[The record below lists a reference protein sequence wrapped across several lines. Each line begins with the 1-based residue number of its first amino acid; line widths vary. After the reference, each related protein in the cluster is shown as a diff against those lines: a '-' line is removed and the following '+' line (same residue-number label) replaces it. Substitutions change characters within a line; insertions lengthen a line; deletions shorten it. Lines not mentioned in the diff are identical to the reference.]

1 MLNCKVT
8 ANHIEISP
16 DNLTRKLE
24 PGTSTYS
31 KQKRS
36 IYSMSKPP
44 ITQTPGRKQQVQ
56 AMFNHIAGR
65 YDLLNHLLSMGIDK
79 GWRKKLVKLM
89 ARDNPRRI
97 LDLATGTADLA
108 IAAAKINPDNI
119 TGTDI
124 AEEMLAIGQE
134 KVNKL
139 GLGNKIT
146 LLKADSENLPFD
158 DSEFDAAMVA
168 FGVRNYENLP
178 KGLTEMCRVLKPGS
192 RAFILEFSKPQK
204 FPVKQLFGFYSRFI
218 LPVIGRIV
226 SKHSTAYSYL
236 PESVAAFPQDKQF
249 IKIMLEAG
257 FSEAEFISLSFGIT
271 NLYIGKK

>member
-1 MLNCKVT
+1 MT
-8 ANHIEISP
+8 
-16 DNLTRKLE
+16 
-24 PGTSTYS
+24 
-31 KQKRS
+31 
-36 IYSMSKPP
+36 KPP
-44 ITQTPGRKQQVQ
+44 ITQTPGRKQEVQ
-56 AMFNHIAGR
+56 TMFNHIAGR

-79 GWRKKLVKLM
+79 SWRRKLIRLM
-89 ARDNPRRI
+89 AQDKPLRI

-108 IAAAKINPDNI
+108 IAAVKINPDSI

-139 GLGNKIT
+139 GLRDKIS
-146 LLKADSENLPFD
+146 LIKADSENLPFKNA
-158 DSEFDAAMVA
+158 EFDAAMVA

-178 KGLTEMCRVLKPGS
+178 NGLAEMCRVLKPGS

-204 FPVKQLFGFYSRFI
+204 FPVKQLFGFYSKFI
-218 LPVIGRIV
+218 LPTIGRLV

-236 PESVAAFPQDKQF
+236 PESVAAFPQDDRF
-249 IKIMLEAG
+249 VEIMKEAG
-257 FSEAEFISLSFGIT
+257 FSQAEFISLSFGIT

>member
-1 MLNCKVT
+1 
-8 ANHIEISP
+8 
-16 DNLTRKLE
+16 
-24 PGTSTYS
+24 
-31 KQKRS
+31 
-36 IYSMSKPP
+36 MSKPP

-56 AMFNHIAGR
+56 VMFNDIAGR
-65 YDLLNHLLSMGIDK
+65 YDLLNHLLSMGIDR
-79 GWRKKLVKLM
+79 GWRNKLVKLM
-89 ARDNPRRI
+89 SKDHPRRI

-108 IAAAKINPDNI
+108 IAAVALNPENI

-134 KVNKL
+134 KLNKL
-139 GLGNKIT
+139 GLQDKIT
-146 LLKADSENLPFD
+146 LLKADSENLPFKD
-158 DSEFDAAMVA
+158 GEFDAAMVA

-178 KGLTEMCRVLKPGS
+178 KGLSEMCRVLKPGS

-236 PESVAAFPQDKQF
+236 PESVAAFPQDKHF
-249 IKIMLEAG
+249 LKIMIESG
-257 FSEAEFISLSFGIT
+257 FSQAEFISLSFGIT
-271 NLYIGKK
+271 NLYIGQK

>member
-1 MLNCKVT
+1 
-8 ANHIEISP
+8 
-16 DNLTRKLE
+16 
-24 PGTSTYS
+24 
-31 KQKRS
+31 
-36 IYSMSKPP
+36 MSKPP

-56 AMFNHIAGR
+56 VMFNNIAGR

-89 ARDNPRRI
+89 ARDNPQRI

-108 IAAAKINPDNI
+108 IAAAKLNPINI

-124 AEEMLAIGQE
+124 AEEMLAIGQA

-139 GLGNKIT
+139 GLQGMIT
-146 LLKADSENLPFD
+146 LQKTDSENLPFKD
-158 DSEFDAAMVA
+158 AEFDAAMVA

-178 KGLTEMCRVLKPGS
+178 KGLNEMCRVLKPGS
-192 RAFILEFSKPQK
+192 HAFILEFSKPQK

-218 LPVIGRIV
+218 LPVIGRLV
-226 SKHSTAYSYL
+226 SKDSTAYTYL
-236 PESVAAFPQDKQF
+236 PESVAAFPQDDHF

-257 FSEAEFISLSFGIT
+257 FSQAEFISLSFGIT